1 MIDEDEPPVIEYVCK
16 PEGCV
21 EPLCRMPQLLTETTT
36 SRRSNRTKT
45 RLLNLPEIAL
55 SINRPESHLLAFLA
69 LHNNATAGAD
79 RHGTFFIGSF
89 SSRLLQASVMEFLE
103 KYVVCGV
110 TGSPSTII
118 ATVVGRNGER
128 KLRLKGPTSE
138 GNLSAKKCGHSYAGM
153 LDVVARDP
161 MPEAEQMA
169 VRWLWSVVSVW
180 LKIIQSTPNL
190 KSGAAGALLRTRH
203 DASQPGHPPDAL
215 PTGHYQERC
224 SPARHTLLGQ
234 PCGQRDP
241 CAGGCRPGRT
251 TSTPMHMKT
260 HRRRWGVDVRML
272 CARWASRRKPPRR
285 SANSPMPPN
294 RRWKKPPSRR
304 VARIPRA
311 A

>member
-1 MIDEDEPPVIEYVCK
+1 MLMTLYSEFQSHIETLLLVLTKLSTWLGSLIMPTPASRLLSNGVWRIERTVIDEDEPPVIEYVCK

-169 VRWLWSVVSVW
+169 VRWLWRVGCLAQNYTIHSESQMLVPQVLYSEHAMMHPNPGIPPMRSLRAIIKSAAALRGTPYWVSPVGSV
-180 LKIIQSTPNL
+180 TPAQV
-190 KSGAAGALLRTRH
+190 GA
-203 DASQPGHPPDAL
+203 D
-215 PTGHYQERC
+215 
-224 SPARHTLLGQ
+224 LLGQ
-234 PCGQRDP
+234 
-241 CAGGCRPGRT
+241 RPY
-251 TSTPMHMKT
+251 
-260 HRRRWGVDVRML
+260 L
-272 CARWASRRKPPRR
+272 C
-285 SANSPMPPN
+285 
-294 RRWKKPPSRR
+294 
-304 VARIPRA
+304 I
-311 A
+311 